1 MVKKAAQATP
11 NELLRRARLERG
23 WTQRVVAE
31 RIGAPHDL
39 MVTRWERGTAFPSA
53 YYIERLCQLFEQR
66 ASDLGLLPESRPM
79 ASSHPVAVGQGQHRL
94 KDLQRLDHLFQ
105 GNLEDLPA
113 GFPPLKT
120 LDASANNLPIQPT
133 PFLGREREV
142 DSVYTLLSRREVRLL
157 TLTGPGGVG
166 KTRLALHVAAEL
178 VDLFT
183 DGVFFVALAPVIDA
197 ELVVP
202 TILQT
207 LSISQAGTQPPL
219 ALLKAV
225 LRDKHLLLLLDN
237 FEQVGEA
244 AVVVAELLAACPK
257 LTVLVTSRAMLH
269 VQAEREFSVPPLSLP
284 DLKHLPDL
292 EALSQYEA
300 VALFI
305 QRAQTVKADFAVT
318 NANAPAVAGICVR
331 LDGLPLAIELAA
343 ARAKFFAPQALL
355 PRLEQAL
362 ALLTGGAR
370 DLPARQQTLRGAI
383 TWSYDLL
390 SPAEQQL
397 FRRLSIFVDGCTLDA
412 AEVVCRAAGV
422 LDGLLSL
429 VDKSLLRQEE
439 SAEGEPRFWMLQLL
453 REFGLE
459 TLASAGE
466 NELTRQA
473 HMEYFLALA
482 EEAAPHLRGSEQVR
496 WFARLEREHEN
507 LRAALSFLLE
517 LAQRQA
523 GIPQGRAPAE
533 QVLRMCVALN
543 DFWLMHG
550 YGLEGQ
556 AFLEQ
561 ALPLRTGVNASVQV
575 QVLSYAAYMAY
586 GVDDLERA
594 ETLGGEGL
602 SLSRELGD
610 RAGVAHCLSLL
621 GSAAR
626 DKGRYLLAAA
636 RLEEAAELFG
646 EQRNSWESSI
656 NLSEWARVAIEQ
668 GRYAQAQDLLE
679 ACVVVNQALGDKARV
694 AWAILLQARLL
705 FLSQVEPEQAQHL
718 AEQCLA
724 QFEAQGIG
732 WMRAFALTLLGHM
745 YLARGEW
752 TQARAKLEESTVFQ
766 KEIGSRFD
774 SIEPLLGLA
783 RVALGQQELGEAR
796 RRCQESLRLLVTL
809 GVQAYMPTCLELMGM
824 LLAAEGRGHEAVE
837 RWGMAQALREELS
850 APLHPVERAD
860 YEQAVGAARKAL
872 GEEAFAR
879 AWAQGRA
886 TPLEQGI
893 NDALKMM
900 GETNKQERTSNSA
913 EDS

>member
-1 MVKKAAQATP
+1 
-11 NELLRRARLERG
+11 
-23 WTQRVVAE
+23 
-31 RIGAPHDL
+31 
-39 MVTRWERGTAFPSA
+39 
-53 YYIERLCQLFEQR
+53 
-66 ASDLGLLPESRPM
+66 
-79 ASSHPVAVGQGQHRL
+79 
-94 KDLQRLDHLFQ
+94 
-105 GNLEDLPA
+105 
-113 GFPPLKT
+113 
-120 LDASANNLPIQPT
+120 
-133 PFLGREREV
+133 
-142 DSVYTLLSRREVRLL
+142 
-157 TLTGPGGVG
+157 
-166 KTRLALHVAAEL
+166 
-178 VDLFT
+178 
-183 DGVFFVALAPVIDA
+183 
-197 ELVVP
+197 
-202 TILQT
+202 
-207 LSISQAGTQPPL
+207 
-219 ALLKAV
+219 
-225 LRDKHLLLLLDN
+225 
-237 FEQVGEA
+237 
-244 AVVVAELLAACPK
+244 
-257 LTVLVTSRAMLH
+257 
-269 VQAEREFSVPPLSLP
+269 
-284 DLKHLPDL
+284 LPDL

-318 NANAPAVAGICVR
+318 TANAPAVAGICVR

-355 PRLEQAL
+355 ARLEQAL

-397 FRRLSIFVDGCTLDA
+397 FRRLSVFVDGCTLDT
-412 AEVVCRAAGV
+412 AEVVCRKAGEREADV

-459 TLASAGE
+459 ILTSAGE
-466 NELTRQA
+466 SELTRQA
-473 HMEYFLALA
+473 HAEYFLALA

-496 WFARLEREHEN
+496 LFARLEREHEN

-517 LAQRQA
+517 QARRQA
-523 GIPQGRAPAE
+523 GILQGRAPAE

-561 ALPLRTGVNASVQV
+561 ALPLRSGVNASVQA
-575 QVLSYAAYMAY
+575 QVLSYTAYMAY

-602 SLSRELGD
+602 SLYRELGD
-610 RAGVAHCLSLL
+610 RAGAAHCLSLL

-626 DKGRYLLAAA
+626 DRGQYRLAAV

-646 EQRNSWESSI
+646 VQRNSWERSI

-679 ACVVVNQALGDKARV
+679 ACVAVNQALGDKARV
-694 AWAILLQARLL
+694 TWAILLQARLL
-705 FLSQVEPEQAQHL
+705 FLSRSEPEQAQHL
-718 AEQCLA
+718 AEQSLA

-732 WMRAFALTLLGHM
+732 WMRAFAVTLLGHM
-745 YLARGEW
+745 HLARGEW
-752 TQARAKLEESTVFQ
+752 TQARAKLEESAVFQ
-766 KEIGSRFD
+766 QEIGSRFD
-774 SIEPLLGLA
+774 SMEPLLGLA

-796 RRCQESLRLLVTL
+796 HRCQESLRLLVTL
-809 GVQAYMPTCLELMGM
+809 GVKAYMPTCLEVIGM
-824 LLAAEGRGHEAVE
+824 LLAAEGRAHAAVE

-850 APLHPVERAD
+850 APMHPIERTD
-860 YEQAVGAARKAL
+860 YEQAVGAARTAL
-872 GEEAFAR
+872 GEEAFAK
-879 AWAQGRA
+879 AWAQGWA

-900 GETNKQERTSNSA
+900 GEADTKERTSNSA
-913 EDS
+913 EDSSRRADRNREESRSVSSAIARDALEW